1 MSEIYVYLGPT
12 LAEGDA
18 KAELDAVFLP
28 PVSEGDIYR
37 LWRRRP
43 RIVGIVDGYFE
54 RVPAVWHKEIMWIM
68 ERGVHVFGAAAMGAL
83 RAAELGTFGMRGV
96 GWVYQAFRDGTL
108 DRDDEVAVRHGAA
121 EDGYRTRSE
130 AMVNIRR
137 TLQAAHQQDV
147 ISGATRDV
155 LIATGA
161 ELFYHD
167 RNWPGLLGAGA
178 ARGADAAELTALRR
192 WLPAGR
198 IDQQADDAVAMLR
211 EIRSFLA
218 TDPAPQ
224 QVSWTMA
231 NTTRW
236 DTAKRHAT
244 GIMHRDGTASS
255 GPMLES
261 ILDEIRLLGPGA
273 FETAR
278 SHALLRLFAAD
289 FAEREG
295 MTVDG
300 QRQQEAVA
308 EFRTR
313 NGLEQGDELARFLAA
328 NDLSADDFERLIVAD
343 EMVSW
348 ACEQA
353 EWEALDD
360 ILSCLG
366 MRGDYAR
373 LMTRA
378 QGKLNHQ
385 RRHSGQETAP
395 ANAARCEQA
404 AIRWYFADGRGT
416 AVPEDL
422 TGYAQSSGFP
432 DEPAFRKA
440 VMHEYQYVCADGDGH
455 RC

>member
-1 MSEIYVYLGPT
+1 MSEIYVFIGPT
-12 LAEGDA
+12 LAEGDVGT
-18 KAELDAVFLP
+18 ELDAVCLP

-37 LWRRRP
+37 LWRQRP
-43 RIVGIVDGYFE
+43 RVIGIVDGYFE

-68 ERGVHVFGAAAMGAL
+68 DRGVHVFGAAGLGAL

-108 DRDDEVAVRHGAA
+108 DRDDEVAVGHGAA
-121 EDGYRTRSE
+121 EDGYRARSE

-147 ISGATRDV
+147 ISDATRGLLTV
-155 LIATGA
+155 TGT

-167 RNWPGLLGAGA
+167 RNWPALLEAGA
-178 ARGADAAELTALRR
+178 ARGAGAAELTALRR
-192 WLPAGR
+192 WLPVGR

-231 NTTRW
+231 NTARW
-236 DTAKRHAT
+236 DAAKRHAA
-244 GIMHRDGTASS
+244 GIMHGDGAASS
-255 GPMLES
+255 GPLLEGV
-261 ILDEIRLLGPGA
+261 LDEIRLLGPGA

-300 QRQQEAVA
+300 ERQQEAVA
-308 EFRTR
+308 GFRMR
-313 NGLEQGDELARFLAA
+313 NGLEQGAELARFLAA
-328 NDLSADDFERLIVAD
+328 NDLSAADLERLVVAD

-353 EWEALDD
+353 GWEALDD
-360 ILSCLG
+360 ILSCLR

-373 LMTRA
+373 LVTRA
-378 QGKLNHQ
+378 QGKLSYQ
-385 RRHSGQETAP
+385 RPQSGQETAP
-395 ANAARCEQA
+395 ANVARCEQA
-404 AIRWYFADGRGT
+404 AIRWYFADERGT
-416 AVPEDL
+416 TVPDDL
-422 TGYAQSSGFP
+422 AGYARSSGFP
-432 DEPAFRKA
+432 DEPSFRKA
-440 VMHEYQYVCADGDGH
+440 VMHEHQYVCG
-455 RC
+455 R